1 MTATSSLSQPP
12 GEMRVAGLPLAL
24 FGLWLGLLYGVIEA
38 LEAMLWTL
46 IPGGLSWQNGT
57 APPILWVAPLVYGAA
72 FGLIGLLVAGLSK
85 LLPRVRWDFV
95 LVFLLVAIG
104 AYLATSLQRLIL
116 DERACMLLGLGF
128 GVALTRVYRKRPQW
142 WLATARR
149 TLLWLLGAVA
159 LTAVLITVGTR
170 LAEGRRVA
178 TLPAAPNGRPNFLLL
193 VIDTQRADHLSVY
206 GYGRPTSPTLE
217 RMAQEGWLFENVTSS
232 SSWTLPSHATMMT
245 GRQQHEHRAGVLRRP
260 YLDHKFPTIAELL
273 RREGYATGGFVANI
287 YWCGRETGLGRGF
300 IRYEDYFENAGD
312 ALVRTVLGRRLAYDV
327 WPKLGPRDIPGR
339 KSAADM
345 NAHLLSWID
354 GLHDRPFFGF
364 VNYMDVHGPL
374 FPRPPYLG
382 RFSDVSRRPA
392 GEPGVALGAITG
404 EFQRLTPEQI
414 QADIDAYDES
424 ILYLDAQI
432 GSLLDEL
439 KKRGKLD
446 NTLVILTS
454 DHGESFGEHG
464 FYFHGHSLYRE
475 QVSVPMLL
483 RWPAHL
489 PAGTHRTEPVDLE
502 QIPATIAEA
511 AGLPSGT
518 VPGVSLL
525 GQPDS
530 AAVGIAELAQRST
543 VPASWPASRGWLASL
558 TTDPWHFIVLQSG
571 EAELYDFRKDPQE
584 RTNLAAD
591 SVHLV
596 EQFRER
602 FKSLVPIPIR

>member
-1 MTATSSLSQPP
+1 
-12 GEMRVAGLPLAL
+12 MRIDGIPLAL
-24 FGLWLGLLYGVIEA
+24 FGLWLGLVYGLIEA

-57 APPILWVAPLVYGAA
+57 APPILWVAPLVYGVA
-72 FGLIGLLVAGLSK
+72 FGLVGLLVAGLSK
-85 LLPRVRWDFV
+85 LLPRVRWDLV
-95 LVFLLVAIG
+95 LVFLLVVSG
-104 AYLATSLQRLIL
+104 AYLATSLQGLIL
-116 DERACMLLGLGF
+116 DQRACVLLGLGF
-128 GVALTRVYRKRPQW
+128 GVALTRIYRKRPEW

-149 TLLWLLGAVA
+149 TLPWLCGVVA

-170 LAEGRRVA
+170 LAEARRFA
-178 TLPAAPNGRPNFLLL
+178 SLPAAPSGRPNILLL

-217 RMAQEGWLFENVTSS
+217 RLAQEGLLFDNVTSS

-260 YLDHKFPTIAELL
+260 YLDKKFPTIAELL
-273 RREGYATGGFVANI
+273 HKEGYATGGFVANI

-345 NAHLLSWID
+345 NAHLLKWID
-354 GLHDRPFFGF
+354 GLHDRPFFAF
-364 VNYMDVHGPL
+364 VNYFDVHGPL
-374 FPRPPYLG
+374 FPQPPYLG

-392 GEPGVALGAITG
+392 GEPGVAIGAITG
-404 EFQRLTPEQI
+404 EFTRLTPEQI

-439 KKRGKLD
+439 KKRDKLD

-475 QVSVPMLL
+475 QINVPMLL

-502 QIPATIAEA
+502 QIAATIAEA
-511 AGLPSGT
+511 AGLPNGA

-525 GQPDS
+525 GKPDS

-558 TTDPWHFIVLQSG
+558 TTDPWHFIILQSG

-591 SVHLV
+591 SVQLV

-602 FKSLVPIPIR
+602 FKSLVPTPIR